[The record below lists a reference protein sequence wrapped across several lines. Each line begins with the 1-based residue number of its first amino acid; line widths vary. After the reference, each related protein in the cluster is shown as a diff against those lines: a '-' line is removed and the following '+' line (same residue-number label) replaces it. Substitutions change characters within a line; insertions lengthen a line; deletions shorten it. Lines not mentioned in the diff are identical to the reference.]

1 MEITTKKQALLK
13 AIHERLKES
22 YEDTLEDVLV
32 LDTRASEDIED
43 IKAMRESREDIKRN
57 GVSWEQVNKYQ
68 VELSSSPF
76 H

>member
-1 MEITTKKQALLK
+1 MEISTKRQALLK

-22 YEDTLEDVLV
+22 YEDTLEDVLEL

-57 GVSWEQVNKYQ
+57 GSVSWEQVKQ
-68 VELSSSPF
+68 EIASE
-76 H
+76 

>member
-1 MEITTKKQALLK
+1 MEITTKRQALLK

-22 YEDTLEDVLV
+22 YEDTLEDVLEL

-57 GVSWEQVNKYQ
+57 GSVSWEQVKQ
-68 VELSSSPF
+68 EIASE
-76 H
+76 

>member
-1 MEITTKKQALLK
+1 MEIATKRQTLLK

-57 GVSWEQVNKYQ
+57 GVSWEQVKKYQ
-68 VELSSSPF
+68 VELSSSPN